1 MQVLNKLLAA
11 AGVVAVVAVCGNV
24 AAFAQEVIVARPA
37 PPPLRVEVAPPP
49 RVGYA
54 WVRGHWQWDGRAYAW
69 VPGHWRGSPMCPPGT
84 HPGPHGHRCFP

>member
-1 MQVLNKLLAA
+1 MQGLNKLLAA

-37 PPPLRVEVAPPP
+37 PPPLRVEVVPPP